1 MKLLYSL
8 FLMATVS
15 FLMKTVSASKQLLFT
30 ASEMG
35 EVNQRL
41 NSIKT
46 L

>member
-1 MKLLYSL
+1 MKLIFSL

-15 FLMKTVSASKQLLFT
+15 LLVKTVSASKQLLFT
-30 ASEMG
+30 ASEMS
-35 EVNQRL
+35 EVNRRL